1 MTGAEQ
7 DLPGLDLAQ
16 IVHQSEDIAD
26 LSGEKHYTAERLL
39 VSYPDR
45 YRIARGLF
53 FDLGLSKRAICEI
66 CHLNARTLN
75 ALIERELNAR
85 GEEFLYKKVRRKK
98 ALITYQL
105 IEQLEELA
113 TDPIACEKAG
123 INGLIQAIKLI
134 QESTGHTIDAN
145 PSSNGSASVDGSSV
159 EYARIYRMTNG
170 LDARKNPAAASDVED
185 ECPAKADECHDAT
198 DECNDAVDKCDGKVD
213 NHSISQNNSYANLQ
227 GISPCVDKFMDKD
240 GGSGK
245 NGSDKKDID
254 AESI

>member
-26 LSGEKHYTAERLL
+26 LSNEKHYTAERLL

-66 CHLNARTLN
+66 CRLNARTLN

-123 INGLIQAIKLI
+123 INGLIQAIKQI
-134 QESTGHTIDAN
+134 QDSTGHAIDAN
-145 PSSNGSASVDGSSV
+145 PSSNGSATIDGSSV

-170 LDARKNPAAASDVED
+170 LDARKNPAAASEVED
-185 ECPAKADECHDAT
+185 ERAGHDGGIG
-198 DECNDAVDKCDGKVD
+198 GKVD
-213 NHSISQNNSYANLQ
+213 NHSIPQNNSAKYSTL
-227 GISPCVDKFMDKD
+227 GLHMSTRW
-240 GGSGK
+240 
-245 NGSDKKDID
+245 
-254 AESI
+254 E